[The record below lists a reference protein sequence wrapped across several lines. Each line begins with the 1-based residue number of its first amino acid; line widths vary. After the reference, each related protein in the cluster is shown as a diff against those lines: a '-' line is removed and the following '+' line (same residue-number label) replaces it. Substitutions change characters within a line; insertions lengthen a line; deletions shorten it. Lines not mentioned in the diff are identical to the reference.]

1 MNTTKFNSASPY
13 ISSALAIIL
22 GVSMVAWPAVVLN
35 SIMTFL
41 GWFLLI
47 LGGVPILYSI
57 VKKLPVSFMSAV
69 FLIAGIIIL
78 IFGGLFMNILMW
90 VFGIVLIFG
99 AINQFNVLSTARNN
113 GYTVQSYSYI
123 SPVVLLV
130 VGMITIFNPF
140 GANLALVRFFGFG
153 VLFYGISML
162 VNQLT
167 MKKENVG

>member
-1 MNTTKFNSASPY
+1 MNTTKFNSTSPY
-13 ISSALAIIL
+13 ISSVLAIIL
-22 GVSMVAWPAVVLN
+22 GSSMVAWPGMVLD

-47 LGGVPILYSI
+47 LGGLPIIYSL

-78 IFGGLFMNILMW
+78 LFGGLFLSVMMW
-90 VFGIVLIFG
+90 VFGIILIFA
-99 AINQFNVLSTARNN
+99 AINQFNILSAARNN
-113 GYTVQSYSYI
+113 GYTVQSFSYI

-140 GANLALVRFFGFG
+140 VANLALVRFFGFG
-153 VLFYGISML
+153 VLFYGVTML

-167 MKKENVG
+167 IKKANVG

>member
-1 MNTTKFNSASPY
+1 MSTTKFNSASPY

-22 GVSMVAWPAVVLN
+22 GAAMVAWPGMVLD

-41 GWFLLI
+41 GWFLLF
-47 LGGVPILYSI
+47 LGGVPIIYSLI
-57 VKKLPVSFMSAV
+57 KKLPVSFMSAV

-78 IFGGLFMNILMW
+78 MFGGLFLSVIMW
-90 VFGIVLIFG
+90 VFGIILIFA

-113 GYTVQSYSYI
+113 GYTIQSFSYI

-140 GANLALVRFFGFG
+140 AANMALVRFFGFG
-153 VLFYGISML
+153 ILFYGISML

-167 MKKENVG
+167 MKKVNIG